1 MPVRPES
8 VPVVKVW
15 KGEAVSPGI
24 ALGPVRFVGYEKE
37 AAAPARIASDQVEV
51 ELNALR
57 AALELSRQQIE
68 SLKSTHG
75 GSLGENELRIFDVHI
90 AYLSDPMFV
99 DEIEKLVV
107 KERYSV
113 RAGIRKVADDYDR
126 IFQLVENEYLR
137 QRAGDFRDVATRLLR
152 NLEVGA
158 ARAVVP
164 PPTGRFVL
172 AAKRLSVNDLF
183 QLDNSQVEG
192 IVTEEGS
199 VNSHAAILARS
210 MGIPTITGILDLP
223 GKLSEGSYVIVD
235 AGAGE
240 LRVDPDERL
249 RAEFEEAARRL
260 REAPVAAPSAELRH
274 ETRDGTPVRLLAACG
289 NLAELNLANSFG
301 MDGIGLYRTE
311 LLFLVESRAP
321 SEEALVHHYR
331 EVVRNEHQPA
341 WLRLLDVAPGS
352 GVPGMP
358 PADVRNPALGLRGV
372 RGLLEA
378 GPILRLQLRAILRAT
393 AETANAAVLVPFV
406 TGLSDLQRV
415 RSAILEERHELRKR
429 GVPCAET
436 LQVAPIVEVPAAAL
450 TCRALLNEGDFVVVA
465 LDDLQALLVAADR
478 DSAAVRDYY
487 GMPHPAIFELLS
499 RMAREAAELE
509 KPIVLF
515 GEAAADPQRLPF
527 YLGAGYREFAI
538 APVNLA
544 AVLEVLRRF
553 NIDECERLAEELLE
567 VPRALDA
574 QRILLRTARSR
585 A

>member
-1 MPVRPES
+1 M
-8 VPVVKVW
+8 VKVW
-15 KGEAVSPGI
+15 KGEAVSAGI
-24 ALGPVRFVGYEKE
+24 ALGPVRFVGYERE
-37 AAAPARIASDQVEV
+37 VAAPARIASDQVDV

-57 AALELSRQQIE
+57 SALDVSRRQIE
-68 SLKSTHG
+68 SLKATHG

-90 AYLSDPMFV
+90 AYLHDPMFV

-107 KERYSV
+107 KECFSV
-113 RAGIRKVADDYDR
+113 RAAIRKVADDYDR

-152 NLEVGA
+152 NLDGSS
-158 ARAVVP
+158 ARAALP
-164 PPTGRFVL
+164 PPEGRFVL

-183 QLDNSQVEG
+183 KLDDSQVEG

-210 MGIPTITGILDLP
+210 MGVPTITGIPDLP

-260 REAPVAAPSAELRH
+260 REAPHAPPTAEMRH
-274 ETRDGTPVRLLAACG
+274 ETRDGTAVRLLAACG
-289 NLAELNLANSFG
+289 NLAELNMARSFG

-311 LLFLVESRAP
+311 LLFLVETSAP

-331 EVVRNEHQPA
+331 EVVRNDQQPA

-358 PADVRNPALGLRGV
+358 TADVRNPALGLRGV

-378 GPILRLQLRAILRAT
+378 APVMRLQLRAILRAT
-393 AETANAAVLVPFV
+393 AETSNGAVLVPFV
-406 TGLSDLQRV
+406 TGLGDLQRV
-415 RSAILEERHELRKR
+415 RAALLEERHELRKR

-436 LQVAPIVEVPAAAL
+436 LQVAPIIEVPAAAL
-450 TCRALLNEGDFVVVA
+450 TCRALLNEGDFAVVA

-487 GMPHPAIFELLS
+487 GMPHPATFELLA
-499 RMAREAAELE
+499 RMAREAGELE

-544 AVLEVLRRF
+544 AVLEVLGRF
-553 NIDECERLAEELLE
+553 NLDECERLAEELLE

-585 A
+585 S